1 MTGKLNMK
9 DFANSYFNGDCFYIA
24 GVSLGLNSNNS
35 KDFVKICNH
44 IITHVDNTSIIVYKQ
59 KSIESK
65 PIVPIKNLD
74 VLYRDWRDDDI
85 KYWSKYTLPIW
96 FLEQQNVLPIYKAW
110 FNEILIYIDNKNEP
124 CYMYNLTPIVL
135 EEKSSYFPPLGESII
150 SKLYLPNSKPK
161 FKTNNVLKLED
172 NLQLIPNDI
181 LIIVKSTKDKI
192 VLRWLKYLISISNIY
207 KDIRVNNIEITA
219 ISSESVV
226 LSKDE
231 VNILFKLYKHI
242 FIFTDFDIAGISC
255 AYEHFKLGLI
265 PIFLK
270 KTNVKLKMFEVFVKQ
285 YNNCNYKS
293 KDISDYLATN
303 GIKNTLRLVVNF
315 IKLKIYKLK

>member
-1 MTGKLNMK
+1 M
-9 DFANSYFNGDCFYIA
+9 
-24 GVSLGLNSNNS
+24 
-35 KDFVKICNH
+35 VK
-44 IITHVDNTSIIVYKQ
+44 
-59 KSIESK
+59 
-65 PIVPIKNLD
+65 
-74 VLYRDWRDDDI
+74 
-85 KYWSKYTLPIW
+85 
-96 FLEQQNVLPIYKAW
+96 
-110 FNEILIYIDNKNEP
+110 
-124 CYMYNLTPIVL
+124 
-135 EEKSSYFPPLGESII
+135 
-150 SKLYLPNSKPK
+150 
-161 FKTNNVLKLED
+161 
-172 NLQLIPNDI
+172 
-181 LIIVKSTKDKI
+181 
-192 VLRWLKYLISISNIY
+192 
-207 KDIRVNNIEITA
+207 IRVNNIEITA